1 MRIKFRYGIRQKH
14 MIGSEIEMW
23 QEPLDMP
30 IIESTWTADEEL
42 LLLEGVET
50 LGFGNWEG
58 ISELV
63 VTKSKQKCQ
72 KHYLRFY
79 VDCPTY
85 PKPDIPS
92 TAPTVLPAD
101 YVPSEGALGGF
112 PCPAYQFFFRSL
124 SIFSKYSRLP
134 DSPDE
139 PDIDTKPA
147 KYEPKVM
154 PPNPTPL
161 DLAGYMA
168 KRGDFATEFE
178 NEAEMIIADLTF
190 APDDTQEDRCT
201 CWGLLFAVVVSFDR
215 CCLWLLRALLRMLVF
230 GVVAGFCWVQRD

>member
-1 MRIKFRYGIRQKH
+1 
-14 MIGSEIEMW
+14 MILSDIEVS

-101 YVPSEGALGGF
+101 YVPSEGALCF
-112 PCPAYQFFFRSL
+112 EQLCLLVLLSL
-124 SIFSKYSRLP
+124 STCVSECSRLP
-134 DSPDE
+134 FP
-139 PDIDTKPA
+139 PVLQTNPILTRN
-147 KYEPKVM
+147 
-154 PPNPTPL
+154 PPNTNR
-161 DLAGYMA
+161 
-168 KRGDFATEFE
+168 K
-178 NEAEMIIADLTF
+178 
-190 APDDTQEDRCT
+190 
-201 CWGLLFAVVVSFDR
+201 
-215 CCLWLLRALLRMLVF
+215 
-230 GVVAGFCWVQRD
+230 